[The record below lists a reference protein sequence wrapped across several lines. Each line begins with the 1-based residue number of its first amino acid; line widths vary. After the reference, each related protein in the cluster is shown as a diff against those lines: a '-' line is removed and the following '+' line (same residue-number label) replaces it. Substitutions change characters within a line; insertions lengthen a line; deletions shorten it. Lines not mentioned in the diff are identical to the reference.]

1 MKAEQDWE
9 RLLGETLY
17 DLPKER
23 WAALEVDLMRRVR
36 EPVAVKVGWM
46 ERLGDWWHA
55 SFRPVAVGMAMA
67 TLLISVGW
75 WMLRAPASAPAE
87 QAGIQRL
94 EHWGAGEVLHS
105 DTLKTLAWGG
115 ARCTLSLQGDVRRL
129 ESSEGTRLR
138 LEKGSVRFG
147 VEPRRPGEVFSVEFG
162 SCKATVVGTAFTL
175 RVDSAG
181 SWAGVEHGKVKVE
194 TAAGWSRFLVK
205 GEEWSCREPAAVV
218 SNSSDSSGRVV
229 KEPMADVVRPASKAR
244 ALSKDDPEWNALWEG
259 CRIPSDRCL
268 EGLADYLRL
277 HPTGDKAA
285 QAALLWADR
294 SQQAGDLRDALY
306 ALDLAAH
313 AQAGE
318 ASFGAR
324 LRIVSLKAREL
335 RQKDQAIKEL
345 DALIGSLSEGDRKSK
360 AMRLRQELGGEKG
373 AGPVR
378 SDLP

>member
-9 RLLGETLY
+9 RLLGETLF

-36 EPVAVKVGWM
+36 EPVAVKAGWL
-46 ERLGDWWHA
+46 ERLGVWWHV
-55 SFRPVAVGMAMA
+55 SFRQAVAGMAMA
-67 TLLISVGW
+67 GLMISVGW
-75 WMLRAPASAPAE
+75 WMLRAPMAVPAV

-194 TAAGWSRFLVK
+194 TGSGWSRFLIQ
-205 GEEWSCREPAAVV
+205 GESWSCREPVASAPV
-218 SNSSDSSGRVV
+218 SLDSSTHAV
-229 KEPMADVVRPASKAR
+229 KEPTASVGRIGEMSASKND
-244 ALSKDDPEWNALWEG
+244 LEWNALWDG
-259 CRIPSDRCL
+259 CKNPSDRCL
-268 EGLADYLRL
+268 EGLAAYLRL
-277 HPTGDKAA
+277 HPTGAKAA

-318 ASFGAR
+318 VSFGAR
-324 LRIVSLKAREL
+324 LRIASLKAREL
-335 RQKDQAIKEL
+335 HQKEQAIKEL
-345 DALIGSLSEGDRKSK
+345 DALIGSLAEGEQRSK
-360 AMRLRQELGGEKG
+360 ALRLRQELGGEKG
-373 AGPVR
+373 AGPVLT
-378 SDLP
+378 DLP

>member
-1 MKAEQDWE
+1 MNAEQDWE
-9 RLLGETLY
+9 RLLGQTLF

-23 WAALEVDLMRRVR
+23 WAAMEVDLMRRVR
-36 EPVAVKVGWM
+36 EPGTAEVGM
-46 ERLGDWWHA
+46 LERLGAWWHA
-55 SFRPVAVGMAMA
+55 WFRPAAVGLSMAG
-67 TLLISVGW
+67 LLISVGW
-75 WMLRAPASAPAE
+75 WMLRAPSVSPAPL
-87 QAGIQRL
+87 AGVQLL
-94 EHWGAGEVLHS
+94 EKWETGELLHS
-105 DTLKTLAWGG
+105 DTLQTLAWGA

-129 ESSEGTRLR
+129 ESSDGTRLR

-194 TAAGWSRFLVK
+194 TGSGWSRFLVK
-205 GEEWSCREPAAVV
+205 GDGWSCREPA
-218 SNSSDSSGRVV
+218 S
-229 KEPMADVVRPASKAR
+229 PASVRTEDATAVPASFPAAVKSVE
-244 ALSKDDPEWNALWEG
+244 ALPTASKSDLEWDALWEG
-259 CRIPSDRCL
+259 CRNPSERCL
-268 EGLADYLRL
+268 EGLAAYLRL
-277 HPTGDKAA
+277 HPTGAKAA

-324 LRIVSLKAREL
+324 LRIVSLKAQEL
-335 RQKDQAIKEL
+335 RQKDQAVKEL
-345 DALIGSLSEGDRKSK
+345 DALIGTLPEGEQKSK
-360 AMRLRQELGGEKG
+360 ALRLRLELGGEKG
-373 AGPVR
+373 TGPVR
-378 SDLP
+378 ADLP

>member
-1 MKAEQDWE
+1 MRPEQDWE
-9 RLLGETLY
+9 RLLGETLF

-23 WAALEVDLMRRVR
+23 WAALEVDLLRRVR
-36 EPVAVKVGWM
+36 EPEAAKVGWL
-46 ERLGDWWHA
+46 ERMSAWWQA
-55 SFRPVAVGMAMA
+55 SFRPLAVGVSMAG
-67 TLLISVGW
+67 LLISVGW
-75 WMLRAPASAPAE
+75 WMLRSPAAPMPA

-94 EHWGAGEVLHS
+94 ERWEAGEVLHS
-105 DTLKTLAWGG
+105 DTLRTLAWGG

-129 ESSEGTRLR
+129 ESEEGTRLR
-138 LEKGSVRFG
+138 LESGSVRFG

-194 TAAGWSRFLVK
+194 TGSGWSRFLVK
-205 GEEWSCREPAAVV
+205 GEGWSCREPAAAAPAR
-218 SNSSDSSGRVV
+218 SESPTPSGTGSVAAGNAVPRQAVA
-229 KEPMADVVRPASKAR
+229 KGD
-244 ALSKDDPEWNALWEG
+244 LEWKTLWEG
-259 CRIPSDRCL
+259 CKNPSDRCL
-268 EGLADYLRL
+268 EGLAAYLRE
-277 HPTGDKAA
+277 HPTGARAA

-318 ASFGAR
+318 ASFEAR

-335 RQKDQAIKEL
+335 RQKDLALKEL
-345 DALIGSLSEGDRKSK
+345 DALLGSLADEGQMSRARS
-360 AMRLRQELGGEKG
+360 LRQELGGEKG
-373 AGPVR
+373 NGAG
-378 SDLP
+378 SN